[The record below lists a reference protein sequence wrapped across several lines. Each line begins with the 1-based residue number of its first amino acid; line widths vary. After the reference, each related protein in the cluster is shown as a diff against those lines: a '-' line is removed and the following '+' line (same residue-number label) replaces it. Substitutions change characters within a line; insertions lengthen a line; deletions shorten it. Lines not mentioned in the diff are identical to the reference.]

1 MKTNFLQ
8 TGFMTQEGI
17 HNLSPREALDWC
29 AEGAVILDVREDYT
43 SQYKRFGVP
52 VVIQIP
58 LSHLK
63 TDWHRVPRDKWIIVA
78 DSSGLQS
85 KEGFLLLKEKG
96 YDQISNLAGGL
107 VEWERD
113 GMPLVT
119 DTKEKLTGSC
129 ACQLR
134 ARGKNSGGEIT

>member
-1 MKTNFLQ
+1 MTTNFPQ
-8 TGFMTQEGI
+8 SGFVTQEGI
-17 HNLSPREALDWC
+17 HNLSPREAC
-29 AEGAVILDVREDYT
+29 EYCIKGAVILDVREDYT
-43 SQYKRFGVP
+43 SQYKQFGVP

-58 LSHLK
+58 LSRLE
-63 TDWHRVPRDKWIIVA
+63 TDWHRVPKDRWIIVA

-134 ARGKNSGGEIT
+134 ARNKNSAEDIS